1 MPALAFEPCLKVID
15 LSRANGPSSAKVIL
29 IPLPKN
35 TVGILFGQMLAAWPQ
50 RFNTYLLDT
59 NNIVVNPQV
68 VWDASSDGSRF
79 DVSQVVPMNLLP
91 QDKNVFS
98 VGPFSEDRNLAVY
111 CSHKKAG
118 ATSYTESDPRHSFQA
133 FKIGNKNAISFT
145 MVSALCWDS

>member
-1 MPALAFEPCLKVID
+1 MEE
-15 LSRANGPSSAKVIL
+15 SSGNAWVL
-29 IPLPKN
+29 Q
-35 TVGILFGQMLAAWPQ
+35 QMLAARPQ

-98 VGPFSEDRNLAVY
+98 VGPFAEDRNLAVY

-118 ATSYTESDPRHSFQA
+118 ATSYTESDPRHSFVR
-133 FKIGNKNAISFT
+133 
-145 MVSALCWDS
+145 VSRV